1 MFNPFKVQ
9 LSCYTS
15 ISTEDREQFLEFIKS
30 QLLMIGCDRAERAGS
45 QVIFSNNLFSFSRGR
60 THMMAAVD
68 GGVIAFGPANQLTY
82 EYRITTLGIIMLA
95 FAAIGLLFLVLSLS
109 YAPTVFPF
117 FFIGMLIFV
126 LVVNWTIIRHRQKN
140 FMLQL
145 EPEYHRMKQVFA
157 QPR

>member
-15 ISTEDREQFLEFIKS
+15 ISTEDREQFLEFVKS
-30 QLLMIGCDRAERAGS
+30 QLLMIGCDSVRREGA

-60 THMMAAVD
+60 YHVMAGVN
-68 GGVIAFGPANQLTY
+68 GGVIAFGPANQMTY
-82 EYRITTLGIIMLA
+82 EYRITTVGIIMLV
-95 FAAIGLLFLVLSLS
+95 FAAFGLLFLGLTPSVPV
-109 YAPTVFPF
+109 AIPF
-117 FFIGMLIFV
+117 FFVGMLFFV
-126 LVVNWTIIRHRQKN
+126 MGINWVAIRYRQKK
-140 FMLQL
+140 FMQQF